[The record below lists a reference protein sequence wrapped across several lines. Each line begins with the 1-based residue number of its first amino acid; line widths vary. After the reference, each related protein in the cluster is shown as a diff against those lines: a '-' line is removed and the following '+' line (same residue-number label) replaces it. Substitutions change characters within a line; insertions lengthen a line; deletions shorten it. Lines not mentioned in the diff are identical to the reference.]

1 MNNLIVI
8 DQISKSYY
16 QKDQEIK
23 VLDNISFTL
32 KPKEIIAI
40 VGSSGCGKSTLL
52 SIISGLK
59 KETKGTIIKRNNL
72 ILSFM
77 FQTDALFKWLSVYD
91 NILLPLKINNN
102 YKNIDEIDILL
113 TKYNLIDF
121 KNNLPD
127 TLSGG
132 MRQRVALIR
141 TMITNPDVLLL
152 DEPFSALDYQTR
164 IMIEN
169 DLYNLIK
176 EKEKSAIIVTH
187 DIAEAITISD
197 KVIVL
202 SKRPARIKKIIDI
215 VDKPGNIIKYRSSSS
230 FKKYYDL
237 IWKELDHYE

>member
-59 KETKGTIIKRNNL
+59 NETKGTIIKKNNL

>member
-72 ILSFM
+72 KLSFM

-215 VDKPGNIIKYRSSSS
+215 IDKPNNIIKYRSSSS

-237 IWKELDHYE
+237 IWKEIDYNE

>member
-59 KETKGTIIKRNNL
+59 KETKGTIIKKNNL
-72 ILSFM
+72 KLSFM

-102 YKNIDEIDILL
+102 YKNIDEIDNLL

-121 KNNLPD
+121 KKNLPD

-132 MRQRVALIR
+132 MRQRV
-141 TMITNPDVLLL
+141 
-152 DEPFSALDYQTR
+152 
-164 IMIEN
+164 
-169 DLYNLIK
+169 
-176 EKEKSAIIVTH
+176 
-187 DIAEAITISD
+187 
-197 KVIVL
+197 
-202 SKRPARIKKIIDI
+202 
-215 VDKPGNIIKYRSSSS
+215 G
-230 FKKYYDL
+230 
-237 IWKELDHYE
+237 

>member
-59 KETKGTIIKRNNL
+59 KETKGTIIKKNNL
-72 ILSFM
+72 KLSFM

-121 KNNLPD
+121 KKNLPD

-215 VDKPGNIIKYRSSSS
+215 IDKPNNIIKYRSSSS

-237 IWKELDHYE
+237 IWKEIDYNE

>member
-1 MNNLIVI
+1 M
-8 DQISKSYY
+8 
-16 QKDQEIK
+16 
-23 VLDNISFTL
+23 
-32 KPKEIIAI
+32 
-40 VGSSGCGKSTLL
+40 
-52 SIISGLK
+52 
-59 KETKGTIIKRNNL
+59 
-72 ILSFM
+72 
-77 FQTDALFKWLSVYD
+77 
-91 NILLPLKINNN
+91 
-102 YKNIDEIDILL
+102 
-113 TKYNLIDF
+113 
-121 KNNLPD
+121 
-127 TLSGG
+127 
-132 MRQRVALIR
+132 ALIR

-215 VDKPGNIIKYRSSSS
+215 IDKPNNIIKYRSSSS

-237 IWKELDHYE
+237 IWKEIDYNE